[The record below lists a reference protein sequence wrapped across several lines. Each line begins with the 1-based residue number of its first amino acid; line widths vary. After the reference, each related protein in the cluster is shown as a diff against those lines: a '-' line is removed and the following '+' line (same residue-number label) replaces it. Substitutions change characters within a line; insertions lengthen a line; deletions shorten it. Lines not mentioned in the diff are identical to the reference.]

1 MPTSTTEIEDNVIDF
16 QQKRREKVIKNII
29 MYGGFP
35 REQIENIIKMHEFLT
50 HIENVSRSG
59 EVEDTILD
67 SIQEEIEV
75 VREKFEELF
84 EMIKDQLFI
93 DGYRRT

>member
-16 QQKRREKVIKNII
+16 HQKRRELIIKNII
-29 MYGGFP
+29 QRGGFP

-50 HIENVSRSG
+50 RIDYAIRNEEVTSDVLDHVQG
-59 EVEDTILD
+59 EVAL
-67 SIQEEIEV
+67 

-84 EMIKDQLFI
+84 EITKEELFIKD
-93 DGYRRT
+93 